1 MNLIIPDIYK
11 IDMYESWVG
20 FTRDYRAIHTK
31 HFAITNLITI
41 KLHLGKSCL
50 IFKLNCY
57 GKCLMYE

>member
-1 MNLIIPDIYK
+1 
-11 IDMYESWVG
+11 MYESWVG

-41 KLHLGKSCL
+41 KLHLGKFSL

-57 GKCLMYE
+57 GELFIVRIETWKSE